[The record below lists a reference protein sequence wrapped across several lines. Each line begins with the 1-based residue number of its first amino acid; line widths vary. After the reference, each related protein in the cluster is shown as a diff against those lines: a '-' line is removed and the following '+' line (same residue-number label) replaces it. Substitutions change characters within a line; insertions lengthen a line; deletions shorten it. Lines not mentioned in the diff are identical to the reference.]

1 MDQVISDCISNALKE
16 IVEQI
21 APDVR
26 FVPKYC
32 GEVLACNLDSD
43 KKLVGGIYVYKDH
56 VQLEFSQGA
65 SFDDPD
71 GRLEGKGK
79 GRRHLKLAK
88 VEDVMGKDAE
98 GFLKQALSITQ
109 GGVRPT
115 LRLFKFLWALVY
127 ANIS

>member
-1 MDQVISDCISNALKE
+1 MDQVISDGISNAIKE

-26 FVPKYC
+26 FLPKYG
-32 GEVLACNLDSD
+32 GEVLVHGPESD
-43 KKLVGGIYVYKDH
+43 KKFVSGIYVYKDH
-56 VQLEFSQGA
+56 VSLEFSQGA

-88 VEDVMGKDAE
+88 VEDAMGKDADR
-98 GFLKQALSITQ
+98 FLKQALSIT
-109 GGVRPT
+109 
-115 LRLFKFLWALVY
+115 
-127 ANIS
+127 

>member
-1 MDQVISDCISNALKE
+1 MDQVISDGISNAIKE

-26 FVPKYC
+26 FVPKYG
-32 GEVLACNLDSD
+32 GEVLAHDPDSD
-43 KKLVGGIYVYKDH
+43 KKFVGGIYVYKDH
-56 VQLEFSQGA
+56 VSLEFSQGA

-79 GRRHLKLAK
+79 GRRHLKLMM

-98 GFLKQALSITQ
+98 GFLKQ
-109 GGVRPT
+109 T
-115 LRLFKFLWALVY
+115 LGIA
-127 ANIS
+127 

>member
-1 MDQVISDCISNALKE
+1 MIKE

-21 APDVR
+21 AHDVR
-26 FVPKYC
+26 FLPNYG
-32 GEVLACNLDSD
+32 GEVLVQGPESD
-43 KKLVGGIYVYKDH
+43 KKFVSGIYVYKDH
-56 VQLEFSQGA
+56 VSLEFSQGA

-98 GFLKQALSITQ
+98 RFLKQALSIT
-109 GGVRPT
+109 
-115 LRLFKFLWALVY
+115 
-127 ANIS
+127 